1 MNATGRNRPAKPRS
15 VLAGKR
21 WVVGVSGGIAAYK
34 TPTLVRRLR
43 DAGAE
48 VRVVMTAGA
57 GAFITPLTLQ
67 AASGQ
72 RVHEALLDAEAEAGM
87 GHIELARWAD
97 GVLIAPAS
105 AHLIAKLAHG
115 LADDLLSTLVLAT
128 DAEIVLAPAMNRLMW
143 SNPAVVANCQL
154 LSQRG
159 VNFLGPGE
167 GDQACGEIGP
177 GRMLEPEMLVELML
191 KTQLDAQDQRL
202 AGRRFVV
209 TAGPTHEALDPVR
222 FLGNRSSGKMGFALA
237 AALCDAGAE
246 VDLVAGPVHLDT
258 PNGVHRVD
266 VETAEEMLEAV
277 FSMLP
282 GADGFIAV
290 AAVADYRPVVAES
303 QKIKKAGADIELK
316 LTPNPDILARVAAD
330 RQRPEVV
337 MGFAAETHDVAAA
350 AKAKLADKNLDL
362 IAANRVGKQLA
373 FDQDDN
379 ALEVFSADQYWSLGR
394 AEKSR
399 LAQQLV
405 DIVAQHLHDETLGST
420 PGSTP
425 QAEGAGE

>member
-191 KTQLDAQDQRL
+191 KIQLDAQDQRL

-258 PNGVHRVD
+258 PNGVRRVD

-290 AAVADYRPVVAES
+290 AAVADYRPAVAES

>member
-191 KTQLDAQDQRL
+191 KIQLDAQDQRL

-258 PNGVHRVD
+258 PNGVRRVD

-282 GADGFIAV
+282 GADGFISV

-337 MGFAAETHDVAAA
+337 MGFAAETHDIRAA
-350 AKAKLADKNLDL
+350 AKTKLADKNLDL